1 MREQGDRAM
10 AAMPERYSI
19 ELHHVGFMRGG
30 RDVLRDVSLTI
41 GRGQLTALVG
51 LNGAGKTSLISL
63 VATLAVPSR
72 GRVLVNGIDAATQ
85 AAKVRA
91 LIGVVFQESA
101 LEPRLSTHE
110 NLSFIA
116 RCQGLK
122 GRAAGLRVDEL
133 LEALGLRALAQTR
146 VGLLSGGQRRRVEL
160 ARALVAKPPV
170 LLLDEPTLGL
180 DVAAR
185 QAFWSEIKTLAGAG
199 HTVLC
204 STHDTEEARDA
215 DSVVI
220 LDRGAL
226 LAHDSWQALNAS
238 TPGSLRLHTRHID
251 EAHRWLLEHGYRAQA
266 CGDVVSV
273 IGTNPQ
279 AMLPALLQRIP
290 YAVHGTQ
297 VSMPDLRAMLAYWI
311 DSRQEGAIDK
321 TETVAA

>member
-1 MREQGDRAM
+1 MRGRC
-10 AAMPERYSI
+10 SI
-19 ELHHVGFMRGG
+19 ELQHVGFMRDG

-41 GRGQLTALVG
+41 GRGELTALVG
-51 LNGAGKTSLISL
+51 LNGAGKTTLISL
-63 VATLAVPSR
+63 LSTLAVPSR
-72 GRVLVNGIDAATQ
+72 GRVVVNGIDTARD

-91 LIGVVFQESA
+91 SIGVVFQESA

-116 RCQGLK
+116 RCQGLN
-122 GRAAGLRVDEL
+122 GRAAGLRVDAL
-133 LEALGLRALAQTR
+133 LEALGLDALAQTR
-146 VGLLSGGQRRRVEL
+146 VGSLSGGQRRRVEL

-180 DVAAR
+180 DAAAR

-204 STHDTEEARDA
+204 STHDTDEARDA

-220 LDRGAL
+220 LDQGEL
-226 LAHDSWQALNAS
+226 LARGPWQALSAS
-238 TPGSLRLHTRHID
+238 TPGSVRLHTRYID
-251 EAHRWLLEHGYRAQA
+251 ETHRWLLEHGYRAQA

-273 IGTNPQ
+273 IGTDPQ

-290 YAVHGTQ
+290 YAVQ
-297 VSMPDLRAMLAYWI
+297 VAQVAMPDLRATLANWI
-311 DSRQEGAIDK
+311 DSRRKGAVGK
-321 TETVAA
+321 TERVAA